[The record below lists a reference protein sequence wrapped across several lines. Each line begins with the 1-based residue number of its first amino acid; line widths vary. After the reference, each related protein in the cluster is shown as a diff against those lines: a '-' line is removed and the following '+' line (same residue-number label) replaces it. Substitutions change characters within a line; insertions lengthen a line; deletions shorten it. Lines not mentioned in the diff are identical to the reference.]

1 MGKAR
6 TYYIENR
13 VARIEWRLSVA
24 ESCMVCQWSEER
36 CGFRWLETH
45 EIERRSHAAGRWAHP
60 CNYLLVCNYCHG
72 DTMPTMSHAEQLAVK
87 FKHDA
92 MNFDLEAWLRLRD
105 PELNAPGRVTMEE
118 IASFW
123 VDD

>member
-13 VARIEWRLSVA
+13 VARIEWRLSVSDA
-24 ESCMVCQWSEER
+24 CMLCQWSEER

-60 CNYLLVCNYCHG
+60 CNYLLVCNACHAE
-72 DTMPTMSHAEQLAVK
+72 TIPTMSHAMQLAVK
-87 FKHDA
+87 WVNDPD
-92 MNFDLEAWLRLRD
+92 NFDLDAWLRLRD
-105 PELNAPGRVTMEE
+105 PELRAPDRVTMEDVE
-118 IASFW
+118 ACF
-123 VDD
+123 